1 MTAPVTQ
8 TVAPVKR
15 EMTVP
20 VTQTAVA
27 SGWIVQFVLPRGGH
41 LQPAW

>member
-8 TVAPVKR
+8 TIAPVKLER
-15 EMTVP
+15 TTP

-27 SGWIVQFVLPRGGH
+27 DGWIVQFVLPRE
-41 LQPAW
+41 